1 MLEVKNGTMNSFYSR
16 EFKSKNKKKLS
27 DAQLTD
33 TVSEKV
39 MGKSVRLDSVM
50 RRFKLRI
57 KLVQDLQVFTTV
69 GGTERFQN

>member
-33 TVSEKV
+33 TASEKA
-39 MGKSVRLDSVM
+39 MGKSVRLDSVV
-50 RRFKLRI
+50 RRFNLNRSS
-57 KLVQDLQVFTTV
+57 
-69 GGTERFQN
+69 